1 MSRTMSERLRSKE
14 EASNEPV
21 LYKEVFSGSEMG
33 SKARLKSRRPR
44 EDSDELEWRLMR
56 SIICASDGR
65 SSSSGMS
72 ILCLLC

>member
-14 EASNEPV
+14 EASSELV

-33 SKARLKSRRPR
+33 SKARLKSRRLR
-44 EDSDELEWRLMR
+44 EDSHELEWCLMK

-65 SSSSGMS
+65 SSSNGISK
-72 ILCLLC
+72 L